1 MKTVQMV
8 VNTVLMVWL
17 LGGSVGL
24 ADDVKKTD
32 GTQVSD
38 AAEKAGWTLVF
49 SDDFKRTELGKDW
62 VVVDGNWKVE
72 NGFLH
77 GSGMLISAKGFPSD
91 YPPGFLRLEFEA
103 VSDVKPI
110 IFFKDQP
117 KPKVGLSDLSS
128 FIHAQPLEKN
138 KNPLGSGYFFQFGG
152 QMNTLNKLLKNGQQR
167 QLDEAPK
174 KLISQDT
181 THKVVV
187 ENDRGH
193 LRFFVDG
200 EQILSD
206 TDKQPVVGVNYD
218 RVGFYFYTAF
228 KVTNVKVYVKRLP
241 DDMR

>member
-1 MKTVQMV
+1 MKTVYMV
-8 VNTVLMVWL
+8 LSAVRMVCL
-17 LGGSVGL
+17 LGGCL

-32 GTQVSD
+32 GVQAPDV
-38 AAEKAGWTLVF
+38 AEKSGWTLVF

-72 NGFLH
+72 DGFLR
-77 GSGMLISAKGFPSD
+77 GSGMLISAQGFPSD
-91 YPPGFLRLEFEA
+91 YPPGFLRMEFEA

-138 KNPLGSGYFFQFGG
+138 KNPLSSGYFFQFGG

-167 QLDEAPK
+167 QIDAAPK
-174 KLISQDT
+174 KLISQDAP
-181 THKVVV
+181 HRVVV
-187 ENDRGH
+187 ENDKGQ

-200 EQILSD
+200 EQVLSD
-206 TDKQPVVGVNYD
+206 TDKQPVAGVGYD
-218 RVGFYFYTAF
+218 RVGFYFYTTF
-228 KVTNVKVYVKRLP
+228 KVSSVKVYVKRLP
-241 DDMR
+241 NGLL

>member
-77 GSGMLISAKGFPSD
+77 GSGMLISAHGFPSD
-91 YPPGFLRLEFEA
+91 YPPGFLRMEFEA
-103 VSDVKPI
+103 ASDVKPI
-110 IFFKDQP
+110 IFSKI
-117 KPKVGLSDLSS
+117 SR
-128 FIHAQPLEKN
+128 N
-138 KNPLGSGYFFQFGG
+138 RRLGSA
-152 QMNTLNKLLKNGQQR
+152 T
-167 QLDEAPK
+167 
-174 KLISQDT
+174 
-181 THKVVV
+181 
-187 ENDRGH
+187 
-193 LRFFVDG
+193 
-200 EQILSD
+200 
-206 TDKQPVVGVNYD
+206 
-218 RVGFYFYTAF
+218 
-228 KVTNVKVYVKRLP
+228 
-241 DDMR
+241 

>member
-1 MKTVQMV
+1 MKTVYMMLNAV
-8 VNTVLMVWL
+8 MMVWL
-17 LGGSVGL
+17 LGGCL

-32 GTQVSD
+32 GVQAPD

-77 GSGMLISAKGFPSD
+77 GSGMLISAHGFPSD
-91 YPPGFLRLEFEA
+91 YPPGFLRMEFEA
-103 VSDVKPI
+103 ASDVKPI

-187 ENDRGH
+187 ENDRGQ

-200 EQILSD
+200 ELVLHD
-206 TDKQPVVGVNYD
+206 ADKQPVAGVGYD

-228 KVTNVKVYVKRLP
+228 KISSVKVYVKRLP
-241 DDMR
+241 NGLL